1 MLRSI
6 RWTLQLWHA
15 AILIAAVL
23 TIGFASFFAIRQA
36 RYQQIDSELE
46 AAGQLIVARLHAP
59 GPRDRPPRRDLF
71 NRDMGGPP
79 GQDGL
84 DGPPFGPD
92 DFGNGPAGQGDP
104 LARNDRPN
112 GLPPEPDHLPPN
124 IDMPPGFLQRYGG
137 SEADARS
144 FIVFRKDNSIA
155 KSFGALFDLK
165 TLPTGNLRPADGSM
179 IHREVG
185 ELHEI
190 FFPGPVGSTVL
201 VTGSVHDV
209 NTQLRQLVGRLAA
222 AVVGVLVIGL
232 AGGAVISRFAIRP
245 IKSMSVTA
253 GSISVT
259 RLSERID
266 DRRVPTE
273 LKELASVLNTMFERL
288 QIAFQQQAR
297 FTADASHELRT
308 PLAVVLSHTELAL
321 SRDRTA
327 EEYRKTIETCHNAA
341 SRMKSLVESLL
352 LLSHA
357 DVGELALQPVPMDLS
372 DVVRDQVE
380 LLNMLAEKRSITLA
394 TQLQNATLVG
404 DPMRLGQVVAN
415 LLSNAIRYNVDGGSI
430 AVTTEIIL
438 EEAVLTVADTGAGIS
453 AEDQKH
459 VFDRFFRADKARSRD
474 AGGSGLGL
482 AICKSIIEA
491 HGGSLDVSSQVG
503 AGTTFTVRVP
513 RKIEDPTLMLPEKI
527 EV

>member
-1 MLRSI
+1 M
-6 RWTLQLWHA
+6 
-15 AILIAAVL
+15 
-23 TIGFASFFAIRQA
+23 
-36 RYQQIDSELE
+36 
-46 AAGQLIVARLHAP
+46 
-59 GPRDRPPRRDLF
+59 GP
-71 NRDMGGPP
+71 
-79 GQDGL
+79 
-84 DGPPFGPD
+84 
-92 DFGNGPAGQGDP
+92 
-104 LARNDRPN
+104 
-112 GLPPEPDHLPPN
+112 PPEPDHLPPV

-137 SEADARS
+137 TEDDARS

-155 KSFGALFDLK
+155 KSFGALFDVK
-165 TLPTGNLRPADGSM
+165 TLPTGSLRPPDQTM
-179 IHREVG
+179 VHRENG

-190 FFPGPVGSTVL
+190 FLPGPVGSTVL
-201 VTGSVHDV
+201 VAGSVHTV
-209 NTQLRQLVGRLAA
+209 NLELAQLVRRLAGA
-222 AVVGVLVIGL
+222 IAGVLVIGL
-232 AGGAVISRFAIRP
+232 AGGAVISGFAVRP

-253 GSISVT
+253 GSISAT
-259 RLSERID
+259 KLSERID
-266 DRRVPTE
+266 ARRVPTE
-273 LKELASVLNTMFERL
+273 MKELASVLNRMFERL

-308 PLAVVLSHTELAL
+308 PLSVVLSHTELAL

-341 SRMKSLVESLL
+341 ARMKTLVESLL

-380 LLNMLAEKRSITLA
+380 LLHMLAEKRSITLA
-394 TQLQNATLVG
+394 TQLQNVTLIG

-415 LLSNAIRYNVDGGSI
+415 LLGNAIRYNVDGGSI

-438 EEAVLTVADTGAGIS
+438 EDAVLTVADTGAGIS
-453 AEDQKH
+453 DEDQKH
-459 VFDRFFRADKARSRD
+459 VFDRFFRADKARTRD

-482 AICKSIIEA
+482 AICRSIVEA
-491 HGGSLDVSSQVG
+491 HGGSIDITSKLGV
-503 AGTTFTVRVP
+503 GTTFTVRVP